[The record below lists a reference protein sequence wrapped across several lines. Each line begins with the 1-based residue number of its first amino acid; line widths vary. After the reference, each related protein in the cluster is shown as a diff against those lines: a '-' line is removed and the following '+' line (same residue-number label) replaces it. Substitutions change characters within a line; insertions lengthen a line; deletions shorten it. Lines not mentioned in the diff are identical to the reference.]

1 MTAPCSFAL
10 DLPALYKEASSP
22 WSSEQAVRLP
32 SVLTPEVLEA
42 IAKNYGEAAGK
53 ELAVKKEKVS
63 ALVRRF
69 RTCDLNGED
78 LKTSETLLNKEFKT
92 EVVYFAV
99 YGCKAVKEYRPGA
112 AAAGPARTASFG
124 GLEAL
129 SASPGS
135 GDSYSRFFDG
145 SRSGGRPYEAVAAG
159 PSVSGTVHETPQPPK
174 RTPLASIVPSL
185 NSDPQLSEPV
195 PARMPDI
202 NTTGLVH
209 QAVNYWDEVRER
221 NWGAVERGDL
231 KGAQK
236 AKAAAAAA
244 AAFGFSALLV
254 IANLP
259 KVEETSARLRYDI
272 SSGAQRKVI
281 AADSAKLAFHVG
293 VSALTLLPI
302 PMVSVAKA
310 ALAGSPWAIALLAS
324 MTVGPI
330 NRYVVH
336 FAD

>member
-1 MTAPCSFAL
+1 MLLTAPFSFAL
-10 DLPALYKEASSP
+10 DLPALYKEASSA
-22 WSSEQAVRLP
+22 WSSEQTVRLP
-32 SVLTPEVLEA
+32 SVLTPEILAAV
-42 IAKNYGEAAGK
+42 AKNYGESAAK

-63 ALVRRF
+63 ALVKRF

-78 LKTSETLLNKEFKT
+78 LKTADTLLNKEFKT
-92 EVVYFAV
+92 EVIYFAS
-99 YGCKAVKEYRPGA
+99 YGCKAVKEHQAGA
-112 AAAGPARTASFG
+112 AAAGSAQTASFG

-129 SASPGS
+129 SASIGS
-135 GDSYSRFFDG
+135 VDSYSRFFDG
-145 SRSGGRPYEAVAAG
+145 SKNSGRVSETVAHGPVGPEAG
-159 PSVSGTVHETPQPPK
+159 FETPPPAK
-174 RTPLASIVPSL
+174 RTPLASKVPSL
-185 NSDPQLSEPV
+185 NSAAQI
-195 PARMPDI
+195 PAPAPMQDI
-202 NTTGLVH
+202 NMTGLVH

-221 NWGAVERGDL
+221 NWEAVERGDL

-244 AAFGFSALLV
+244 VAFGFAALLL

-259 KVEETSARLRYDI
+259 KVEETGAKLRYDI
-272 SSGAQRKVI
+272 SRGAQGKVI
-281 AADSAKLAFHVG
+281 AVDSAKLAFHVG

-310 ALAGSPWAIALLAS
+310 ALAGSPWALALLAS

-330 NRYVVH
+330 NRYVIH